1 MSPGSW
7 FGTDVFIP
15 AWLAVQIV
23 AANKL
28 IIVLLRKQVVQDA
41 LRDQAGGDQGGG
53 QASAGVGAGADEVE
67 VVVAGV
73 PVVGAEAELVA
84 YLTPARDALRQSAGK

>member
-1 MSPGSW
+1 MSCMQN
-7 FGTDVFIP
+7 
-15 AWLAVQIV
+15 A
-23 AANKL
+23 
-28 IIVLLRKQVVQDA
+28 QVPNCPELDCS
-41 LRDQAGGDQGGG
+41 QAGGDQGGG